1 MEQPCLTHKVFITV
15 LVVLEKEEEYKSAN
29 FHMTIKEEEVTE
41 AEEVLLED
49 KRNEQNLPTRI
60 NSILE
65 KKQRLSFSWSKC
77 PLLDHLME
85 TVEVVVE
92 EKRLEAQDKLQEEE
106 EEESVEESVVLMP

>member
-1 MEQPCLTHKVFITV
+1 MVVEVILEQPCLTHKVFITV

-29 FHMTIKEEEVTE
+29 FHMTIKEEEEVTE

-49 KRNEQNLPTRI
+49 KRNEQSLPTRI

-92 EKRLEAQDKLQEEE
+92 EEEKRLEAQDKLQEEE
-106 EEESVEESVVLMP
+106 E

>member
-92 EKRLEAQDKLQEEE
+92 EEEEKRLEAQDKLQEEE
-106 EEESVEESVVLMP
+106 EEESVVLMP